1 MIREKILIGYFL
13 CRFPLALSRF
23 SARFEELDN
32 RLFLLAGR
40 EYYLQVGERKKNMI
54 ETKFYSIDFS

>member
-1 MIREKILIGYFL
+1 MDEIVFR

-40 EYYLQVGERKKNMI
+40 EYYLQVGGGGERGGA
-54 ETKFYSIDFS
+54 IDWMDLLLVE